1 MNFKMFLV
9 DKMKKLLSLGIR
21 KKGLGNRIF
30 GVFLEE
36 FMFWVV
42 LGVSVFYVVSK
53 ICEYIC
59 DKGKCWNIGKYVEDC
74 YVIILV

>member
-9 DKMKKLLSLGIR
+9 DKMKKLLSLGIC